1 MNPHVQHHAHF
12 ALLRICWLKIYHTL
26 LYNSKYKCQCRTH
39 YTLYSFNPWKGT
51 RGVESRS
58 KETIFCHESLEP
70 QCIEY
75 IRILLLIVCVRFIKW
90 GREIA
95 WEHISLINLCRIT
108 LGNKSWFMD
117 RQFSVHGSDLI
128 CLTLSF
134 LLWYQELCG
143 YYWWISSIKTKMGNL
158 AVEFYKY
165 RNVFLMIINML
176 GIL

>member
-1 MNPHVQHHAHF
+1 MSANVTLIIHFIHSTHGRVQEV
-12 ALLRICWLKIYHTL
+12 WSPSPKKPIY
-26 LYNSKYKCQCRTH
+26 
-39 YTLYSFNPWKGT
+39 
-51 RGVESRS
+51 
-58 KETIFCHESLEP
+58 CHESLEP

-90 GREIA
+90 GRELA